1 MSKKSGVKSAAAS
14 EAASHAIPISLSA
27 MLVTLGVVYG
37 DIGTSPMYVTKALV
51 AGNGGL
57 GSVTEE
63 FILGALSLVIWT
75 VTLLTTIKYVLIC
88 MRADNHGEGGIF
100 ALYSLVKRHAVWLIV
115 PAMLGGAALLADGIL
130 TPAVTVTTAIEGLRT
145 IPAMHAL
152 LGDDQSKVIVI
163 TLTIIIVLFLVQR
176 IGTAK
181 IGRAFGPIM
190 TFWFLFLGITGLM
203 FVIQNPIVLLA
214 FDPIRGIMFLLSPN
228 NHAGIMILG
237 SCFLATTGAEA
248 LYSDMGHVGR
258 GNIYCTWPFVKICLI
273 LSYLGQGAWLL
284 LNKGNAALMHIED
297 LNPFFQMLPAG
308 MRPFAVV
315 LSTLAAII
323 ASQALITGA
332 FSLVSEASRLDLMP
346 HMQIFYPAE
355 TKGQLYIPMVN
366 NVMMV
371 GCIIVVLLFQS
382 SAHMEAA
389 YGLAITITMM
399 CTTVLLFFYLSK
411 ERGKKVFPWIFV
423 AFFLALEGF
432 FFASSLTKF
441 FHGGYF
447 TILMAALIMSIM
459 VSWYNGTA
467 VERRQATL
475 LPLSTYLPQLARLRD
490 DDHYEMVSDNVVY
503 LVKDSN
509 TDYIDRDVIYSIL
522 DKHPK
527 RARAW
532 WFLNVEVTDEP
543 HTFSYSVE
551 TFGTDYVFRVHL
563 YLGYKVNQR
572 VNAYLRQI
580 VGDLSAS
587 GELPPQTHDYS
598 VYQKPSAIGSFKFI
612 LIRKLLAP
620 ESDVNARD
628 RRAITLKYAI
638 RRAAGSPV
646 QWYGLEN
653 TNVSYEYVPLFTKFK
668 SVEKMTRIAPGE
680 RPE

>member
-1 MSKKSGVKSAAAS
+1 MATKQQDAAPQS
-14 EAASHAIPISLSA
+14 RQSAASHAIPVSIGA

-51 AGNGGL
+51 AGNGGI
-57 GSVTEE
+57 GSVTQE
-63 FILGALSLVIWT
+63 FVLGALSLVVWT
-75 VTLLTTIKYVLIC
+75 VTLLTTIKYVLISL
-88 MRADNHGEGGIF
+88 RADNHGEGGIF
-100 ALYSLVKRHAVWLIV
+100 ALYSLVKRCGKWLIV

-145 IPAMHAL
+145 IPVMHQI
-152 LGDDQSKVIVI
+152 LGDDQFNVVCI
-163 TLTIIIVLFLVQR
+163 TLAIIIVLFLVQR

-190 TFWFLFLGITGLM
+190 TFWFLFLGGAGLY
-203 FVIQNPIVLLA
+203 FVVQNPVVLLCLS
-214 FDPIRGIMFLLSPN
+214 PVRGISFLLSPN

-258 GNIYCTWPFVKICLI
+258 GNIYATWPFVKICLL
-273 LSYLGQGAWLL
+273 LSYMGQGAWLL
-284 LNKGNAALMHIED
+284 ANAGDPTLATVAD
-297 LNPFFQMLPAG
+297 LNPFFQMLSPSL
-308 MRPFAVV
+308 RPFAVG

-332 FSLVSEASRLDLMP
+332 FSLVSEAIRLDLMP

-366 NVMMV
+366 NVMLA
-371 GCIIVVLLFQS
+371 GCVIVVLLFQS

-399 CTTVLLFFYLSK
+399 CTTVLLTCYL
-411 ERGKKVFPWIFV
+411 RANRNQRVLPWVFAV
-423 AFFLALEGF
+423 FFLALEGF
-432 FFASSLTKF
+432 FFISSLTKF

-447 TILMAALIMSIM
+447 TLLLAAIIMGIM
-459 VSWYNGTA
+459 LCWYNGTA

-475 LPLSTYLPQLARLRD
+475 LPLKSYLPQLKRLRD
-490 DDHYEMVSDNVVY
+490 DERYERISDNVVY
-503 LVKDSN
+503 LTKDSN
-509 TDYIDRDVIYSIL
+509 TDYIDRDIVYSIL

-532 WFLNVEVTDEP
+532 WFVNVETMDDP
-543 HTFSYSVE
+543 HTFAYSVE

-572 VNAYLRQI
+572 VNAYLRQ
-580 VGDLSAS
+580 VVQDLART

-598 VYQKPSAIGSFKFI
+598 VYKNPGNIGTFKFV
-612 LIRKLLAP
+612 LIRKMLAP
-620 ESDVNARD
+620 ESDVEPGERT
-628 RRAITLKYAI
+628 AITLKYII

-646 QWYGLEN
+646 RWYGLEN

-668 SVEKMTRIAPGE
+668 TAERMQRLAPGE
-680 RPE
+680 RP